1 MNMNYFLSKIYTVLG
16 AFFVLLVAVS
26 FCDAAPG
33 MDEAQDKTKMTI
45 NVGIYAPFSNESA
58 YIGRN
63 MLGAMEI
70 ARDQLKS
77 SEINYEFYTLDKMPN
92 NARTAKTVQKFIEAH
107 HINVLLT
114 EGTESGTLVA
124 PLAKKNNIIHFCLT
138 EDTIIADGK
147 NNFKAQSPN
156 HKQAAVLTQS
166 MKPEFIAQF
175 KQEYLS
181 HPVSE
186 AGYAF
191 DLFHLLHSSALLAL
205 KTHSDFSSQAI
216 ATHLLALESGI
227 GVMGRFNLDKNG
239 VSYKKQI
246 LTA

>member
-1 MNMNYFLSKIYTVLG
+1 
-16 AFFVLLVAVS
+16 
-26 FCDAAPG
+26 
-33 MDEAQDKTKMTI
+33 
-45 NVGIYAPFSNESA
+45 
-58 YIGRN
+58 
-63 MLGAMEI
+63 
-70 ARDQLKS
+70 
-77 SEINYEFYTLDKMPN
+77 
-92 NARTAKTVQKFIEAH
+92 
-107 HINVLLT
+107 
-114 EGTESGTLVA
+114 
-124 PLAKKNNIIHFCLT
+124 
-138 EDTIIADGK
+138 
-147 NNFKAQSPN
+147 
-156 HKQAAVLTQS
+156 

-216 ATHLLALESGI
+216 TTHLLALESGI

>member
-1 MNMNYFLSKIYTVLG
+1 MKYFLSKFYTVLG
-16 AFFVLLVAVS
+16 SFWVSLMTVS
-26 FCDAAPG
+26 FCYAASG
-33 MDEAQDKTKMTI
+33 VSDSTNKTKMKI

-58 YIGRN
+58 FIGRN

-77 SEINYEFYTLDKMPN
+77 SVINYEFYTLDEMPN
-92 NARTAKTVQKFIEAH
+92 NAHATKTVQKFIEAH
-107 HINVLLT
+107 HINVLVT
-114 EGTESGTLVA
+114 EGTESGALVA

-138 EDTIIADGK
+138 DNTIIADGK
-147 NNFKAQSPN
+147 NNFQAQSLN
-156 HKQAAVLTQS
+156 HKQAAVLIKS

-191 DLFHLLHSSALLAL
+191 DIFQLLHSSALLAL

-216 ATHLLALESGI
+216 ATHLLTLESGT

-239 VSYKKQI
+239 LFYKKQI
-246 LTA
+246 ITA

>member
-1 MNMNYFLSKIYTVLG
+1 MNYFLSKIYTFLG
-16 AFFVLLVAVS
+16 AFLVLLTAVS
-26 FCDAAPG
+26 FCEAASG
-33 MDEAQDKTKMTI
+33 LDKAQDKTKMTI

-58 YIGRN
+58 FIGRN

-70 ARDQLKS
+70 AREQLSS
-77 SEINYEFYTLDKMPN
+77 SEINYEFYTLDKMLSN
-92 NARTAKTVQKFIEAH
+92 VHAAKTVQKFIEAH
-107 HINVLLT
+107 HINILLT
-114 EGTESGTLVA
+114 EGAESGALVA

-138 EDTIIADGK
+138 DDSIIADGK
-147 NNFKAQSPN
+147 NNFQAQSPN
-156 HKQAAVLTQS
+156 HKQSAVLTKS
-166 MKPEFIAQF
+166 MKPEFIDQY

-181 HPVSE
+181 HPTSE

-191 DLFHLLHSSALLAL
+191 DIFHLLHRSALLAL
-205 KTHSDFSSQAI
+205 KTYPDFSSQAI

-227 GVMGRFNLDKNG
+227 GVMGTFNLNKNG

>member
-1 MNMNYFLSKIYTVLG
+1 MKHFLSKFYTILG
-16 AFFVLLVAVS
+16 AFFLSLMTVG
-26 FCDAAPG
+26 FCDAASNIS
-33 MDEAQDKTKMTI
+33 DSTNKTKMTI

-58 YIGRN
+58 FIGRN

-77 SEINYEFYTLDKMPN
+77 SNINYEFYTLDKMPN
-92 NARTAKTVQKFIEAH
+92 NANTAKTLQKFIDTH
-107 HINVLLT
+107 HINVLVT

-124 PLAKKNNIIHFCLT
+124 PLAKKNNLIHFCLT
-138 EDTIIADGK
+138 DDSIIADGR
-147 NNFKAQSPN
+147 NNFSSQSPN
-156 HKQAAVLTQS
+156 HKKAAILNHS

-175 KQEYLS
+175 KQEYFS

-191 DLFHLLHSSALLAL
+191 DIFHLIHNSAQLAM

-216 ATHLLALESGI
+216 ATHLLALESGT
-227 GVMGRFNLDKNG
+227 GVMGTFNLDKKG
-239 VSYKKQI
+239 VSYKKQV

>member
-1 MNMNYFLSKIYTVLG
+1 MNMKQFLSKFYTVLG
-16 AFFVLLVAVS
+16 AFLVSLMAVS
-26 FCDAAPG
+26 FCDAASD
-33 MDEAQDKTKMTI
+33 MSDTTNKAKMTI
-45 NVGIYAPFSNESA
+45 NVGIYAPFSNKSA
-58 YIGRN
+58 FIGRN
-63 MLGAMEI
+63 MLGAMEM
-70 ARDQLKS
+70 ARDQLNS

-92 NARTAKTVQKFIEAH
+92 NTTSAKTLQKFIDAH

-114 EGTESGTLVA
+114 EGTDSGALVA
-124 PLAKKNNIIHFCLT
+124 PLAKKNNLIHVCFT
-138 EDTIIADGK
+138 DESTIADGK
-147 NNFKAQSPN
+147 NNFQAQSPN
-156 HKQAAVLTQS
+156 HQQAAVLTES

-191 DLFHLLHSSALLAL
+191 DVFHLLHNSALLAM

-216 ATHLLALESGI
+216 ATHLLALEPGT
-227 GVMGRFNLDKNG
+227 GVMGRFNLGKNG
-239 VSYKKQI
+239 ISYKREM

>member
-1 MNMNYFLSKIYTVLG
+1 MKHFLSKFYTVLG
-16 AFFVLLVAVS
+16 SFLVSLMAVS
-26 FCDAAPG
+26 FCDAASG
-33 MDEAQDKTKMTI
+33 MSDSTNKTKLTI
-45 NVGIYAPFSNESA
+45 HVGIYAPFSSESA
-58 YIGRN
+58 FIGRN

-70 ARDQLKS
+70 ARDQLQS
-77 SEINYEFYTLDKMPN
+77 SEINYEFYTLDKIPS
-92 NARTAKTVQKFIEAH
+92 NAAAKTVQKFIEAH

-114 EGTESGTLVA
+114 EGTESGALVA

-138 EDTIIADGK
+138 DDTIIADGK
-147 NNFKAQSPN
+147 NNFQAKSPN
-156 HKQAAVLTQS
+156 HKPSAVLTQS
-166 MKPEFIAQF
+166 MKPEFIAQY

-181 HPVSE
+181 HPISQ

-191 DLFHLLHSSALLAL
+191 DIFHLLHSSALLAL

-216 ATHLLALESGI
+216 ATHLLALESGT

-246 LTA
+246 LTV